1 MMDAYSQLCRNEC
14 QKFATESA
22 RQYKQ
27 VIEAIELPEKD
38 VKGLEDKCQN
48 QLLSTLI
55 SFEQQCGS
63 YEMRD
68 SKNNL
73 EGELLDIKL
82 AYTSKNQS
90 LLDEAKI
97 QT

>member
-1 MMDAYSQLCRNEC
+1 LPKSLPDTKGQNKIPLDGPGLLSVATQWVKAINDGKIPNMMDAYSQLCRNEC

-38 VKGLEDKCQN
+38 VKVLEDKCQN

-55 SFEQQCGS
+55 SFEQ
-63 YEMRD
+63 
-68 SKNNL
+68 
-73 EGELLDIKL
+73 
-82 AYTSKNQS
+82 
-90 LLDEAKI
+90 
-97 QT
+97 